1 MTKMGRPGEGKAKH
15 GRLRGQV
22 RPELKRQAEELV
34 KRDARFSS
42 VSKLM
47 GISLAFYMQEYERA
61 HGNIDPQC
69 FPILPCSSSDTAGP

>member
-34 KRDARFSS
+34 KRDARFQF
-42 VSKLM
+42 
-47 GISLAFYMQEYERA
+47 GQQA
-61 HGNIDPQC
+61 HGD
-69 FPILPCSSSDTAGP
+69 LARVLHAGI